1 MAPLSEVFA
10 KTFLY
15 ALNLL
20 VSIRGLSRVDS
31 APDYP
36 LDTIGKMPMWP
47 TKKLA
52 YECDCGL
59 QNVNQYCATDGENI
73 EYFVTIGEMYLLNDI
88 IINAE
93 ICKRGPFFLVLTN
106 L

>member
-1 MAPLSEVFA
+1 
-10 KTFLY
+10 
-15 ALNLL
+15 
-20 VSIRGLSRVDS
+20 
-31 APDYP
+31 
-36 LDTIGKMPMWP
+36 MPIWP

-73 EYFVTIGEMYLLNDI
+73 EYFVTIGEMYLMNDI

-93 ICKRGPFFLVLTN
+93 ICKRGPFFWSSLIYKNDLICAYGPRYF
-106 L
+106 